1 MHDEG
6 VSHESCNYVWSAS
19 AIGCA
24 IHDMDFAVKVRWI
37 FVQPPG
43 KEQGFTANTQPSCP
57 RRTPPVEELKG
68 KISGVLE
75 SALCQKRTR
84 AAWRL

>member
-1 MHDEG
+1 MDKWAVLPRTVLWNVSMHDEG
-6 VSHESCNYVWSAS
+6 VSHESCDYVWSAS

-43 KEQGFTANTQPSCP
+43 KEQGFTVNHPAQLSTSDAS
-57 RRTPPVEELKG
+57 RERVETKN
-68 KISGVLE
+68 
-75 SALCQKRTR
+75 
-84 AAWRL
+84 